1 MQLPTIVVLLASA
14 SSLAAQVSLTH
25 LGTVNVDS
33 TSSVANAEYIGSNP
47 SAVAWNGTDVWVGGF
62 NSSGGT
68 GDAAIVKISNALTN
82 PTYGAR
88 FGVQPTTVNQR
99 GYSGL
104 DVSGGLLAAA
114 YDNGSSGPDGIT
126 GWDLAGNQLWG
137 KAARGS
143 SGVGIDPGFGG
154 IDAGVGWTFF
164 GSGRRSL
171 QDSATGADLYTSS
184 NGMIINAGSGTLWRD
199 MDFDPLIGDVYMR
212 KSNEVIKCQRV
223 GGNSVFNC
231 QVLSSSQFA
240 PFVNIQNLAYVRQ
253 GADEI
258 IFWNDR
264 ATTLGGQQF
273 DLVVQAMSPQGLP
286 LSIDWGGFTTPGG
299 AGAYDFSYDEASRT
313 LAICDFS
320 NRSVY
325 VFAVSV
331 FQTFGTGCAGLGGVT
346 PALAG
351 SGDTSPGGAI
361 NLAAS
366 SLAPAS
372 LGIFALGAQ
381 PTTLPLPFPGQCPLH
396 VDPVIGTFAPFL
408 TAPGAFGSGT
418 GAFTLPLPAVATG
431 ASLTAQVIVLENGGI
446 TSVVTSNGVLV
457 TVQ

>member
-1 MQLPTIVVLLASA
+1 MHPLSILVALAAA

-33 TSSVANAEYIGSNP
+33 TSNAGNPEYIGSNP
-47 SAVAWNGTDVWVGGF
+47 SAVAWNGTDLWVGGF
-62 NSSGGT
+62 NSSGAT
-68 GDAAIVKISNALTN
+68 GDAAIVKISNALTA

-88 FGVQPTTVNQR
+88 FGVQPATVNQR

-114 YDNGSSGPDGIT
+114 YDNGSATPDGIT

-137 KAARGS
+137 KSARGS

-154 IDAGVGWTFF
+154 VDAGVGWTSF

-171 QDSATGADLYTSS
+171 QDSVTGADIYTSS

-199 MDFDPLIGDVYMR
+199 MDFDPLIGDIYMR

-223 GGNSVFNC
+223 GGNSAFNC
-231 QVLSSSQFA
+231 TVLSSSQFA

-264 ATTLGGQQF
+264 NTTIGGQQF

-286 LSIDWGGFTTPGG
+286 LTVDWGGFTTLGG

-313 LAICDFS
+313 LAVCDFS

-331 FQTFGTGCAGLGGVT
+331 FQTYGTGCAGLGGIT

-361 NLAAS
+361 NLSATN
-366 SLAPAS
+366 LAPVS
-372 LGIFALGAQ
+372 VGIYVLGQL
-381 PTTLPLPFPGQCPLH
+381 PTTIPLPFPGQCPLH
-396 VDPVIGTFAPFL
+396 VDPVLATIAPFV

-418 GAFTLPLPAVATG
+418 GAISLPLPPVATG
-431 ASLTAQVIVLENGGI
+431 ASLTAQVVVLENGDPN
-446 TSVVTSNGVLV
+446 SVVTSNGVQV